1 MLASARCNFA
11 GEPNKRA
18 SKDAVAGRQARILE
32 QEAKGMKRDLRALAA
47 AGSLVLA
54 FSIGAAAI
62 AQNRVALERGRSL
75 CGAHALQAP
84 LQL

>member
-1 MLASARCNFA
+1 
-11 GEPNKRA
+11 
-18 SKDAVAGRQARILE
+18 
-32 QEAKGMKRDLRALAA
+32 MKRDLRALAA